1 MAQIY
6 PSESMTDESLVSA
19 GAVFG
24 MIAGQL
30 IFGAAGDFLGRQF
43 ALCCTLLVCLVGAMG
58 SAFLTFDSGAGGA
71 DIFKQLL
78 YWRVLLGVGAGGVYP
93 LAATLARAS
102 SVGCCARATLG
113 GDGSGEAGGGEYTDT
128 GSTAVALM
136 FSMQGVGYLAAHV
149 TGYIILSILPGSSPV
164 AWRLL
169 LGLGAVLPLGLVIS
183 LALAFSRARRYG
195 LVQSALDGDGG
206 DVEDVG
212 GAGRQGGDGRRR
224 RREGGGE
231 QARSS
236 SNPLRMWLALRNKR
250 RLLSKLVG
258 TAGSWFLFDVTFYGN
273 QLVRHHYYLCWGEYV
288 CLLCDS
294 LAGAGAPVRR
304 EKVVPTVPLY
314 NECNIAS
321 FFRSQEMPMI
331 NSLNVYVSA
340 ATKHT
345 VV

>member
-1 MAQIY
+1 
-6 PSESMTDESLVSA
+6 MTEESLVSA

-24 MIAGQL
+24 MMAGQV

-43 ALCCTLLVCLVGAMG
+43 ALCCTLLVCFVGAMG
-58 SAFLTFDSGAGGA
+58 SALLTFDHAVGGA

-78 YWRVLLGVGAGGVYP
+78 YWRVLMGVGAGGVYP

-102 SVGCCARATLG
+102 SVDCCARATLG
-113 GDGSGEAGGGEYTDT
+113 GDGRGEGGGDGGYTDT

-136 FSMQGVGYLAAHV
+136 FSMQGVGYLSAHV
-149 TGYIILSILPGSSPV
+149 IGYIILSILPGSSPV

-169 LGLGAVLPLGLVIS
+169 LGLGAVLPLGLVVT

-212 GAGRQGGDGRRR
+212 AGGQGGNGR
-224 RREGGGE
+224 GGGRGGGGGGVRD
-231 QARSS
+231 RSS
-236 SNPLRMWLALRNKR
+236 SSPLRMWLALRNKR

-273 QLVRHHYYLCWGEYV
+273 QLVSAV
-288 CLLCDS
+288 
-294 LAGAGAPVRR
+294 
-304 EKVVPTVPLY
+304 
-314 NECNIAS
+314 EC
-321 FFRSQEMPMI
+321 R
-331 NSLNVYVSA
+331 
-340 ATKHT
+340 
-345 VV
+345 